1 MSPVPLRILLV
12 DDHAV
17 VRAGLRALIEGEPG
31 LTVVGETG
39 DGQEAVRL
47 VPALRPDVV
56 LMDLRLAGGDGGGGI
71 DGVEATRRLTAA
83 APGTNVVMLT
93 GYGTRADVVRA
104 VEAGAR
110 GYVLKAGPP
119 EELFRAVR
127 TAASGSMGLAPQA
140 ADLLVSQVT
149 DPARALSER
158 EIEVVR
164 LLARGLGNRAIAAA
178 LFVTEA
184 TVKTHLVRLY
194 RKLGADNRAG
204 AVSEA
209 VRRGLVEPGR

>member
-1 MSPVPLRILLV
+1 VRILLV
-12 DDHAV
+12 DDHPV
-17 VRAGLRALIEGEPG
+17 VRAGLRALIEGEPD
-31 LTVVGETG
+31 LEVVGETG
-39 DGQEAVRL
+39 DGEEALGL
-47 VPALRPDVV
+47 VAPLRPDVV
-56 LMDLRLAGGDGGGGI
+56 LMDLRLAGGL
-71 DGVEATRRLTAA
+71 DGVETTRRLADA
-83 APGTNVVMLT
+83 APGTPVVMLT

-104 VEAGAR
+104 MEAGAR

-127 TAASGSMGLAPQA
+127 TAASGSVGLAPQA

-149 DPARALSER
+149 GPAPALSER
-158 EIEVVR
+158 EIQVVR
-164 LLARGLGNRAIAAA
+164 LLARGLGNRAIASA

-209 VRRGLVEPGR
+209 VRRGLVEPGRQG

>member
-1 MSPVPLRILLV
+1 MSTVPLRILLV

-31 LTVVGETG
+31 LAVVGETG

-56 LMDLRLAGGDGGGGI
+56 LMDLRLAGGDSGGI

>member
-31 LTVVGETG
+31 LAVVGETG

-56 LMDLRLAGGDGGGGI
+56 LMDLRLAGGDGGGI
-71 DGVEATRRLTAA
+71 DGVEATRRLAA
-83 APGTNVVMLT
+83 TAPGTNVVMLT

-104 VEAGAR
+104 MEAGAR

-119 EELFRAVR
+119 EELFRAVHS
-127 TAASGSMGLAPQA
+127 AASGSMGLAPQA

-184 TVKTHLVRLY
+184 TVKTHLVRVY